1 MRFLRFNDWQTGVM
15 VDDESLVDVA
25 ESIAGLTAQHR
36 DEGTLLS
43 RLFTGPNAKD
53 WTALIEEW
61 DLARGALARL
71 IELAASGADGVVVRP
86 MSEVALLPP
95 LPSPRPRVFAIGANF
110 ADHGA
115 AAKTKLLGRTV
126 TEEEITSEHAEG
138 LPPWGFLVVPGTVIG
153 PGAEVAPPRGVTM
166 LDYEAEVAV
175 VLRTGGSEIDAGEV
189 DVWGYTGWNDL
200 SVRDHFFGLGTAI
213 DRGVLIW
220 ALAKNFQGGN
230 ACGVWLCVDEPF
242 DFARVR
248 MQTRVNGEKRQDST
262 AEKMIWSFGE
272 TAAHI
277 SDYLELLPGDMIT
290 SGTPAGAVIE
300 QGREGCYLRAGDE
313 IEIEIEGAGI
323 LRTTVRE
330 SGSLSRSVR
339 V

>member
-1 MRFLRFNDWQTGVM
+1 MRFLRFNDWQTGIM
-15 VDDESLVDVA
+15 VDDESLADVA
-25 ESIAGLTAQHR
+25 ESIAGLAAH
-36 DEGTLLS
+36 DADAGALLS
-43 RLFTGPNAKD
+43 RLFSGANAKD
-53 WTALIEEW
+53 WSALIEEW
-61 DLARGALARL
+61 DVARDALARL
-71 IELAASGADGVVVRP
+71 IELAASGTDGVVVRL
-86 MSEVALLPP
+86 MSEVTLLPP

-126 TEEEITSEHAEG
+126 TEEEITSEHTEG

-153 PGAEVAPPRGVTM
+153 PEAELAPPRGVTM
-166 LDYEAEVAV
+166 LDYEAEVAI
-175 VLRTGGSEIDAGEV
+175 VLRTGGSEIKADAL

-213 DRGVLIW
+213 DRGMLIW

-262 AEKMIWSFGE
+262 AAKMIWSFGE

-290 SGTPAGAVIE
+290 SGTPAGPAVE
-300 QGREGCYLRAGDE
+300 QGRAGRYLQAGDE

-323 LRTTVRE
+323 LRNTVRE
-330 SGSLSRSVR
+330 SGSLSKPVR

>member
-15 VDDESLVDVA
+15 VDDESFVDVA
-25 ESIAGLTAQHR
+25 ESIASLTAQDAHA
-36 DEGTLLS
+36 GALLS

-53 WTALIEEW
+53 WTALIEAW
-61 DLARGALARL
+61 DVARGALARL
-71 IELAASGADGVVVRP
+71 VELASSGAEGVVVRP
-86 MSEVALLPP
+86 MSGVALLPP

-138 LPPWGFLVVPGTVIG
+138 LPPWGFLVVPGTVTG
-153 PGAEVAPPRGVTM
+153 SGGVVAPPRGVTM

-175 VLRTGGSEIDAGEV
+175 VLRSGGSEIGADEV

-213 DRGVLIW
+213 DRGMLIW

-248 MQTRVNGEKRQDST
+248 MQTRVNGQKRQDST
-262 AEKMIWSFGE
+262 ADKMIWSFGE

-277 SDYLELLPGDMIT
+277 SDYLELLPGDMIV
-290 SGTPAGAVIE
+290 SGTPAGPVVE
-300 QGREGCYLRAGDE
+300 QGREGRYLQAGDE

-330 SGSLSRSVR
+330 PGSVSKPVR
-339 V
+339 I